1 MHRTIV
7 GGMVASALA
16 FMPAAGVLAQ
26 DAATEA
32 EIVRHPSHVHVGLCP
47 TPGDIVAP
55 LSDVTAIVGEA
66 TRPGAGT
73 PVESASTTIGLALT
87 DMLASEHAVVVHQA
101 HEDMAT
107 LIACGDIAGPLV
119 SGTDLVI
126 GLGAVGGSGYSG
138 IAMLTDDGDGTT
150 TVDVFITHSAM
161 SSVAPAASGSP
172 DPERPASY

>member
-1 MHRTIV
+1 MHRTII
-7 GGMVASALA
+7 GAMVASALA
-16 FMPAAGVLAQ
+16 FMSAAGVLAQ
-26 DAATEA
+26 DATTEA

-55 LSDVTAIVGEA
+55 LSDVSAIVGEA
-66 TRPGAGT
+66 MGPTAGI

-87 DMLASEHAVVVHQA
+87 DMLVAEHAVLVHQA

-119 SGTDLVI
+119 SGTDLAV
-126 GLGAVGGSGYSG
+126 GLGPVADSGYSG
-138 IAMLTDDGDGTT
+138 VAFLTDNGDGTT